1 MELFCWIELNPILK
15 DPSLILVVVVGL
27 IFSISML
34 SILSQMI
41 SETEN
46 IKKLWNEMTCQELES
61 FKTSSEY
68 NKLSEDENDKFI
80 QALEFCK

>member
-1 MELFCWIELNPILK
+1 MNAILK
-15 DPSLILVVVVGL
+15 DPTLILVVVVGL

-34 SILSQMI
+34 SIMSQMI

-68 NKLSEDENDKFI
+68 NKLSKDENDKFI

>member
-1 MELFCWIELNPILK
+1 MKLFCWIELKTILK
-15 DPSLILVVVVGL
+15 DPTLILVVVVGL

-34 SILSQMI
+34 SIMSQMI

-46 IKKLWNEMTCQELES
+46 IKKLWNEMTCKELDS

-68 NKLSEDENDKFI
+68 NKLSKDENDKFI

>member
-1 MELFCWIELNPILK
+1 MNAILK
-15 DPSLILVVVVGL
+15 DPTLILVVVVGL

-34 SILSQMI
+34 SIMSQMI

-46 IKKLWNEMTCQELES
+46 IKKLWDEMTCQELES

>member
-1 MELFCWIELNPILK
+1 
-15 DPSLILVVVVGL
+15 
-27 IFSISML
+27 ML
-34 SILSQMI
+34 SIMSQMI

-46 IKKLWNEMTCQELES
+46 IKKIWNEMTCQELES

-68 NKLSEDENDKFI
+68 NKLRKDENDKFI

>member
-1 MELFCWIELNPILK
+1 MKLFCWIKLKTILK
-15 DPSLILVVVVGL
+15 DPTLILVVVVGL

-61 FKTSSEY
+61 FKTGSEY
-68 NKLSEDENDKFI
+68 NKLSKDESDKFN
-80 QALEFCK
+80 QSLEFCK

>member
-1 MELFCWIELNPILK
+1 MKLFYWIKLNAILK
-15 DPSLILVVVVGL
+15 DPTLILVVVVGL

-34 SILSQMI
+34 SIMSQMI

-46 IKKLWNEMTCQELES
+46 IKKLWNEMTCQELER

-68 NKLSEDENDKFI
+68 SKLSKDENDKFI

>member
-1 MELFCWIELNPILK
+1 MKLFCWIKLKTILK
-15 DPSLILVVVVGL
+15 DPTLILVVVVGL

-68 NKLSEDENDKFI
+68 NKLNKDESDKFN
-80 QALEFCK
+80 QSLEFCK

>member
-1 MELFCWIELNPILK
+1 MNAILK
-15 DPSLILVVVVGL
+15 DPTLILVVVVGL

-34 SILSQMI
+34 SIMSQMI

-46 IKKLWNEMTCQELES
+46 IKKLWDEMTCQELES

-68 NKLSEDENDKFI
+68 NKLNKDESDTFNQFI
-80 QALEFCK
+80 EFCK

>member
-1 MELFCWIELNPILK
+1 MNAILK
-15 DPSLILVVVVGL
+15 DPTLILVVVVGL

-34 SILSQMI
+34 SIMSQMI

-46 IKKLWNEMTCQELES
+46 IKKIWNEMTCQELES

-68 NKLSEDENDKFI
+68 NKLSKDENDKFI

>member
-1 MELFCWIELNPILK
+1 MNAILK
-15 DPSLILVVVVGL
+15 DPTLILVVVVGL

-34 SILSQMI
+34 SIMSQMI

-68 NKLSEDENDKFI
+68 NKLNKDESDKFNQFI
-80 QALEFCK
+80 EFCK

>member
-1 MELFCWIELNPILK
+1 MKTILK
-15 DPSLILVVVVGL
+15 DPTLILVVVVGL

-46 IKKLWNEMTCQELES
+46 IKKLWNEMTCQELDS

-68 NKLSEDENDKFI
+68 SKLSKDENDKFI

>member
-1 MELFCWIELNPILK
+1 
-15 DPSLILVVVVGL
+15 
-27 IFSISML
+27 ML
-34 SILSQMI
+34 SIMSQMI

-68 NKLSEDENDKFI
+68 NKLNKDESDTFNQFI
-80 QALEFCK
+80 EFCK

>member
-1 MELFCWIELNPILK
+1 MNAILK
-15 DPSLILVVVVGL
+15 DPTLILVVVVGL

-46 IKKLWNEMTCQELES
+46 IKKIWNEMTCQELES

-68 NKLSEDENDKFI
+68 NKLNKDERDKFN
-80 QALEFCK
+80 QFLEFCK

>member
-1 MELFCWIELNPILK
+1 
-15 DPSLILVVVVGL
+15 
-27 IFSISML
+27 ML

-46 IKKLWNEMTCQELES
+46 IKKTWNDMTCQELER
-61 FKTSSEY
+61 FHTSDEY
-68 NKLSEDENDKFI
+68 SRLSKEENDKFS

>member
-1 MELFCWIELNPILK
+1 MKTILK
-15 DPSLILVVVVGL
+15 DPTLILTVVVGL

-34 SILSQMI
+34 SIMSQMI

-46 IKKLWNEMTCQELES
+46 IKKLWDEMTCQELES

-68 NKLSEDENDKFI
+68 NKLNKDESDTFNQFI
-80 QALEFCK
+80 EFCK

>member
-1 MELFCWIELNPILK
+1 MNAILK
-15 DPSLILVVVVGL
+15 DPTLILVVVVGL

-34 SILSQMI
+34 SIMSQMI

-68 NKLSEDENDKFI
+68 NKLNKDESDTFNQFI
-80 QALEFCK
+80 EFCK

>member
-1 MELFCWIELNPILK
+1 MKLFCWIKLNAILK
-15 DPSLILVVVVGL
+15 DPTLILVVVVGL

-68 NKLSEDENDKFI
+68 SKLRKDESDKFN
-80 QALEFCK
+80 QSLEFCK